1 MKYPGQELLLNYF
14 NISRDATRCLPVL
27 LRAAGGGKR
36 ATAFYQ
42 MWKLFRDRS
51 LEHFRRVAYHCQQAA
66 DEEKKEKKDT
76 HFYQPRF
83 YGCPCYRPCYRPHV
97 FGLFH
102 SAEILWVSLF
112 SITPHSVMHL
122 EQTET

>member
-66 DEEKKEKKDT
+66 DEEKKEKKG
-76 HFYQPRF
+76 HP
-83 YGCPCYRPCYRPHV
+83 
-97 FGLFH
+97 LL
-102 SAEILWVSLF
+102 SAEILWVSMLSSMLSASMLSAPCF
-112 SITPHSVMHL
+112 RPFPFGRDFMGVLVFYYPSLCDAS
-122 EQTET
+122 